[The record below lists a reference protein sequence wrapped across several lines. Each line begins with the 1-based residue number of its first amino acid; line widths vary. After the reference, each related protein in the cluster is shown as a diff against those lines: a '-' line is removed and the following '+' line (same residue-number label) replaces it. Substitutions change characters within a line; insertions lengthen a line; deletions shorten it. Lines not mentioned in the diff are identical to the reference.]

1 MALSVY
7 TFSPNSS
14 VTCVL
19 IGILSRYITIN
30 DKKILIRMNASLQI
44 GTLAGIP
51 VKLHWSFLLVI
62 PLFAWIIGSQIEL
75 TTELIAVLFGVPID
89 MTLIVMGFNPY
100 ILGTIVALGLFVG
113 VFVHEMAHSLIA
125 KAKGIEIHSITLLI
139 LGGVSQME
147 ETMPDPRIE
156 LPMALAG
163 PLMSLAVGLV
173 CGVLVYVFEVAIP
186 DPAVVGVLVFVF
198 GYLSLLNILLF
209 GFNLLPAFP
218 MDGGRV
224 LRAWLARRMSLSRA
238 TKIAA
243 DIGKIFAVLFGIV
256 GFLLLNPILILIAFF
271 IYIGASQEATSLRYN
286 ILLQNVTVADAMNSP
301 VVTVEPTVPLSRV
314 LEMMH
319 ETRHLGFPVMERG
332 SLVGIIALAD
342 IHKISSI
349 DREAMQVRDVMT
361 RSPMTLQPSAPL
373 VDALRIMSSQNIGRI
388 PVVTDDIL
396 VGIVTRTDVLR
407 VMELREEK

>member
-1 MALSVY
+1 
-7 TFSPNSS
+7 
-14 VTCVL
+14 
-19 IGILSRYITIN
+19 
-30 DKKILIRMNASLQI
+30 MNASLQI

-286 ILLQNVTVADAMNSP
+286 ILLQDVTVADAMSSP
-301 VVTVEPTVPLSRV
+301 VVTVEPTVSLSRV

>member
-1 MALSVY
+1 
-7 TFSPNSS
+7 
-14 VTCVL
+14 
-19 IGILSRYITIN
+19 
-30 DKKILIRMNASLQI
+30 MNASLQI

-407 VMELREEK
+407 EIGRAHV